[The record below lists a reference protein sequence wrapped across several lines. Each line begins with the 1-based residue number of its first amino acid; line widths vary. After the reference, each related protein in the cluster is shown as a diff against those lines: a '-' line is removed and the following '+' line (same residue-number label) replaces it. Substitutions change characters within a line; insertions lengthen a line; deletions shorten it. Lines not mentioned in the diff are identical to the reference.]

1 MVSFTLTEEQIEF
14 LSKYYEEQPEAMP
27 VLSALKGNSIEI
39 SDDEYC
45 DFIDWVDTASV
56 TDGNAIDNGVDADGE
71 PDEIGLMLE
80 QIYDSVY
87 MQTN

>member
-56 TDGNAIDNGVDADGE
+56 TDGQDADGE

>member
-14 LSKYYEEQPEAMP
+14 LSKYYDEQPEAMP

-56 TDGNAIDNGVDADGE
+56 TDGQDADGE